1 MAGGAKAVN
10 ANSCGTSVDVMRQ
23 DHEYFVAV
31 SHQADDAAD
40 EDGRSLLRTK

>member
-1 MAGGAKAVN
+1 MLTVAELL
-10 ANSCGTSVDVMRQ
+10 VDVMRQ

-31 SHQADDAAD
+31 SQEADDAAD